1 MEKFDEEL
9 VHEFLV
15 ESKDLLVQCSE
26 SLSNFSSSG
35 DVKCFEKFGLFIDRV
50 MGASYTMGFNLL
62 GDLAKL
68 GKQIGY
74 KSSQLEDME
83 KLLSS
88 QSVLSQ
94 LTKEMNKILKVI
106 QMEGRDEAFE
116 SSVLVAKLEKANN
129 GLGDIR
135 ASVKI

>member
-1 MEKFDEEL
+1 MENFDEEL
-9 VHEFLV
+9 VHDFLI
-15 ESKDLLVQCSE
+15 ESAGLLTQCSE
-26 SLSNFSSSG
+26 SLLEFSSNG

-50 MGASYTMGFNLL
+50 MGAAYTMEFNLL

-74 KSSQLEDME
+74 KSSQLEDVE
-83 KLLSS
+83 KLLSV

-106 QMEGRDEAFE
+106 KVEGRDKGHE
-116 SSVLVAKLEKANN
+116 SADLIAKLEKANN
-129 GLGDIR
+129 SLGDLR